1 MLAKIVEVNFF
12 RALEITKVFNNVVSF
27 IEEKWLNHDK
37 NSKFYGVFSCL
48 ILILLSSSKID
59 LKTKALT
66 SLVSLKISRLAN
78 TEEDIV
84 VLSFPKN
91 PIPKEL
97 SFFNLTTPW
106 KISLLRAYFHLTW
119 FRGHSVPIALI

>member
-1 MLAKIVEVNFF
+1 M
-12 RALEITKVFNNVVSF
+12 VSF

-37 NSKFYGVFSCL
+37 KSKFYGIFTYL

-59 LKTKALT
+59 LKTKTLT
-66 SLVSLKISRLAN
+66 SLVSSKISSLAN

-84 VLSFPKN
+84 VLSFLKN

-97 SFFNLTTPW
+97 SFFNLTAPW
-106 KISLLRAYFHLTW
+106 KISLLRDYFHLTW
-119 FRGHSVPIALI
+119 FRGRSVQIALI